1 MTHRKKHIEGYNYLF
16 IMIVFLAML
25 GALVGCMSD
34 RTALQRVL
42 TKKPLFDTTG
52 QIYMQLYPCDNKVIA
67 SKADTIIKH
76 DSSISYEP
84 YYIDCPNLNSHD
96 TVPKKIKVLIPVKT
110 YVNNTRIIDSITRID
125 NQQLSLCK
133 SQIQDKDKQIAILN
147 QSVTDSRLQAAVN
160 EKDASKWEL
169 YFWLL
174 IAAIVIALVL
184 YIVKP
189 RL

>member
-1 MTHRKKHIEGYNYLF
+1 MKADKGYSYIGIIILF
-16 IMIVFLAML
+16 GLIMWHLT
-25 GALVGCMSD
+25 GCMSD

-67 SKADTIIKH
+67 HSSDTSYLHDTSIVTCHDTIGN
-76 DSSISYEP
+76 
-84 YYIDCPNLNSHD
+84 YIHD
-96 TVPKKIKVLIPVKT
+96 TTTKIIRLYTKIHDRDT
-110 YVNNTRIIDSITRID
+110 IID
-125 NQQLSLCK
+125 NQQISILK
-133 SQIQDKDKQIAILN
+133 SQMQDKDKQIAILN
-147 QSVTDSRLQAAVN
+147 QAVTDSRLQAASN

-174 IAAIVIALVL
+174 IAAIVLALVL

>member
-1 MTHRKKHIEGYNYLF
+1 MKKSLREINIFDYALT
-16 IMIVFLAML
+16 AMVIL
-25 GALVGCMSD
+25 SFFGSCMSD

-42 TKKPLFDTTG
+42 ITPKLFDTAG
-52 QIYMQLYPCDNKVIA
+52 KVYMERYPCDNKVIA
-67 SKADTIIKH
+67 HSSDTSYLHDTSIIT
-76 DSSISYEP
+76 
-84 YYIDCPNLNSHD
+84 CHD
-96 TVPKKIKVLIPVKT
+96 TVGKYIHDTTTLKIRVVQHIHDHDT
-110 YVNNTRIIDSITRID
+110 IID
-125 NQQLSLCK
+125 NQQLSILK